1 MLFIDQPYTTSRRQK
16 DIPGREKMRRQEV
29 WKARYVREVI
39 KIPHWVKKG
48 KECGFDLEVYG
59 TNLKICTAQNRSKP
73 GPLPGNPCF
82 AECPI
87 YCRMFSS
94 ILGFYPLDVIS
105 TSSPLSDN
113 N

>member
-59 TNLKICTAQNRSKP
+59 TNLKICTAQNGTDQNLDHFQVTLVLQSVLYTV
-73 GPLPGNPCF
+73 GCSAVFLASTHLMSLAPL
-82 AECPI
+82 
-87 YCRMFSS
+87 
-94 ILGFYPLDVIS
+94 LH
-105 TSSPLSDN
+105 
-113 N
+113 